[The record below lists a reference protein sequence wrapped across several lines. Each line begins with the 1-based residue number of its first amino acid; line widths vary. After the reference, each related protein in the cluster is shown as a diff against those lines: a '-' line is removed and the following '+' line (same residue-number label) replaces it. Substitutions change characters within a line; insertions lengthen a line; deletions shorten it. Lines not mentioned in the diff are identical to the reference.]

1 MRGGGGEQF
10 RFVAVTRLWGMEH
23 PPLLAVAVL
32 PERPIL
38 APDETVQ
45 RVVLRVEAPSET
57 PGARQLVVV
66 LDCSRSMRRFLPRA
80 TAVLSDVLAA
90 LPRDTQVSVVAF
102 DEDLR
107 VLTRDGDPDAPQP
120 LGPQLAALTPGRG
133 SNLGAA
139 LGRAFELAKRDG
151 YAAHVLL
158 LTDGH
163 ATVGIRPRGALVELV
178 RQSRDH
184 VTLSTIALADEGDA
198 DLQTLEC
205 LARVGGGSCHVASDA
220 DTLRDALAHESHA
233 LAHLAATDVELV
245 VRTRSDVKLAKL
257 WERGPAARDRGD
269 RSVRLPRLV
278 AGQAIDV
285 ALQLEWHVPNDAPLA
300 VLELRVTYA
309 DGRVE
314 RRELPVRA
322 SHGARSGVDR
332 EALATVLRRRLDAA
346 HHDAATDDRS
356 SGAAWLK
363 RRVALLRALAE
374 QEHVVGEVFADAEG
388 GVVHRGS
395 AESRVRP
402 DSARPRP

>member
-1 MRGGGGEQF
+1 
-10 RFVAVTRLWGMEH
+10 MEH
-23 PPLLAVAVL
+23 PPLLALAVL
-32 PERPIL
+32 PERPVL

-45 RVVLRVEAPSET
+45 RVVLRVEAPS
-57 PGARQLVVV
+57 PSAGSRHLVVV
-66 LDCSRSMRRFLPRA
+66 LDTSRSMRRHLA
-80 TAVLSDVLAA
+80 HAVEVLSETLAG
-90 LPRDTQVSVVAF
+90 LPSDTQVSAIAF
-102 DEDLR
+102 DEDPR
-107 VLTRDGDPDAPQP
+107 VLAPVDDDAESGAALRPMS
-120 LGPQLAALTPGRG
+120 LRAQLAALTPGRG

-139 LGRAFELAKRDG
+139 LGRAFELAKRDAH
-151 YAAHVLL
+151 AAHVLL

-184 VTLSTIALADEGDA
+184 VTLSTLALADEGDA

-205 LARVGGGSCHVASDA
+205 LARVGGGTCHVTPDL
-220 DTLRDALAHESHA
+220 DRLRDALSHETRA
-233 LAHLAATDVELV
+233 LADLAATDVELV

-278 AGQAIDV
+278 AGESVDV
-285 ALQLEWHVPNDAPLA
+285 ALQLEWHVPTDAPLA

-309 DGRVE
+309 DGRLE
-314 RRELPVRA
+314 RRELPIRA
-322 SHGARSGVDR
+322 THGARSGVDR
-332 EALATVLRRRLDAA
+332 DALATVLRRRLDAA

-374 QEHVVGEVFADAEG
+374 QEHVVGEVFG
-388 GVVHRGS
+388 GLEAGAVLRGS
-395 AESRVRP
+395 VESHTQT